1 MSIIRVVKKNLPC
14 EGVWSWQETYIGGG
28 KSLSQRQIPAVK
40 SVFWLLVITH
50 PGALSCHVAPSLA
63 SLVTGTASKDLFTA
77 LTPQVTP
84 CLTRGSRPQCLSAL
98 YGMMEMQTAGDLFLL
113 AICSAFQLGLR
124 LPMQQLAIAAG

>member
-77 LTPQVTP
+77 LTPQGPPASPGPMRFIQWMVI
-84 CLTRGSRPQCLSAL
+84 RGGASPGCKVKL
-98 YGMMEMQTAGDLFLL
+98 
-113 AICSAFQLGLR
+113 
-124 LPMQQLAIAAG
+124 